1 MWCFERVA
9 SLHGVYVRMHSENKI
24 QLSGGGMTHKLIID
38 FGCIKENKKKSQRVK
53 SFMDGSKLLQALD
66 SD

>member
-24 QLSGGGMTHKLIID
+24 QLSGGGMTHKLTID
-38 FGCIKENKKKSQRVK
+38 FGCIKENKQKNHNELGHSWMSPNWYKP
-53 SFMDGSKLLQALD
+53 
-66 SD
+66 